1 MKLFHRRYS
10 VGTCRPYSI
19 NVLHPGEES
28 SQSVHLPLWP
38 SGLSSRKLC
47 RINSQ
52 WEDSLSKLHVGMS
65 KWRSHRWSMRRGCTG
80 VEGCFLPQGPAP
92 FPGAIVLPV
101 LLTGV
106 PCILPVLVV
115 PRLLLESGFYYP
127 RLQLC
132 SHCVGWRAF
141 CLFLHTIVSQR
152 LSFCRILSHVLETW
166 FILPVDLVHLITH
179 CCSWPRGSG
188 AADLHT
194 YIVE

>member
-38 SGLSSRKLC
+38 SGLSCRKLC

-127 RLQLC
+127 RLQL
-132 SHCVGWRAF
+132 G
-141 CLFLHTIVSQR
+141 
-152 LSFCRILSHVLETW
+152 SHVLVEGYFVYF
-166 FILPVDLVHLITH
+166 FIQLYLSDYHFIAFSLTYLKPDLSCRLILFTSLLIVVVDREDQELPTSTLI
-179 CCSWPRGSG
+179 
-188 AADLHT
+188 
-194 YIVE
+194 